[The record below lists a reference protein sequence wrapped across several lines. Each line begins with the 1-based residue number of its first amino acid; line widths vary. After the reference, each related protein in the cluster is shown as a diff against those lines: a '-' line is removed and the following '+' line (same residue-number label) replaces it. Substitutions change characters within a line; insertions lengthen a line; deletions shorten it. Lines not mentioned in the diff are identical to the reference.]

1 MKDPTV
7 QEAKRFGVYSCRT
20 SDTLRAAAR
29 KMTEEDISSLVIVD
43 EDGYLQGI
51 LTRTDLLRAR
61 CSCDDWAD
69 YLVGDWMS
77 EEVVTV
83 RPKDHLTTVATIL
96 HDKHKHRVVAVREEE
111 EGRLRPLAVISDA
124 DVVYHMTN
132 ED

>member
-7 QEAKRFGVYSCRT
+7 QEAKRFGVYACRT
-20 SDTLRAAAR
+20 TDTLRVAAR
-29 KMTEEDISSLVIVD
+29 RMIEEDISSLVVVD
-43 EDGYLQGI
+43 EQGYLQGI

-69 YLVGDWMS
+69 YPVGEWMS
-77 EEVVTV
+77 EQVVTV
-83 RPKDHLTTVATIL
+83 RPKDHLSVVATIL
-96 HDKHKHRVVAVREEE
+96 LDKHIHRVVAVKEDE
-111 EGRLRPLAVISDA
+111 EGRKRPLAVISDA